1 MSQLDV
7 LGPGFGMPSTAFDAF
22 VGSGNKCRKVDV
34 ILAGVVAP
42 RAINRKIA
50 DKLFCSES
58 TVAKW
63 RKHIKPG
70 VGVFVRTSDGS
81 TFSVRAK

>member
-42 RAINRKIA
+42 RASNREIA

-58 TVAKW
+58 RLRSGESISNQGLVYLFGLLTGL
-63 RKHIKPG
+63 R
-70 VGVFVRTSDGS
+70 SQ
-81 TFSVRAK
+81 